1 LLPEDELVFAL
12 EDVETVDRIVTIVS
26 LDESLVKVGRDDI
39 EPTSSPRRF
48 EENVHVLLIIYL
60 SQDGNVTERRYVP
73 FVHQLSEVQTL
84 PLGLR
89 L

>member
-48 EENVHVLLIIYL
+48 EKNVHVLLIIYL
-60 SQDGNVTERRYVP
+60 SQDGNVTERR
-73 FVHQLSEVQTL
+73 
-84 PLGLR
+84 
-89 L
+89 